1 MVSHDLRSPLSSVS
15 GIFTLAVTNVYGQM
29 SDQLR
34 TVLGLCDSEMHRLIR
49 LANDLLDI
57 EKVESG
63 GLELSIS
70 RCGGQTVVE
79 DALNAVQGQAQSDEV
94 SISLDVEQ
102 GMELRCDRDRIIQVL
117 VNLLSNA
124 VKFSPRGENVQLKC
138 YSENA
143 VAVFAVTDNGPG
155 IAREEQNEIFER
167 FKQLAQDQTRTKG
180 VGLGLAICKALVE
193 QHGGTIGVTSELG
206 KGSCFWVRLPQD
218 AAQLG

>member
-1 MVSHDLRSPLSSVS
+1 LRSPLFSIS

-63 GLELSIS
+63 GLELAIS
-70 RCGGQTVVE
+70 KCGAQTIAD
-79 DALNAVQGQAQSDEV
+79 DALNAVQGQARADEIT
-94 SISLDVEQ
+94 ISVDVEE

-124 VKFSPRGENVQLKC
+124 IKFSARGQIVQLKC
-138 YSENA
+138 Y
-143 VAVFAVTDNGPG
+143 
-155 IAREEQNEIFER
+155 
-167 FKQLAQDQTRTKG
+167 
-180 VGLGLAICKALVE
+180 
-193 QHGGTIGVTSELG
+193 
-206 KGSCFWVRLPQD
+206 
-218 AAQLG
+218 